1 MINDTIDI
9 AEFCRGPVATML
21 VQAVRT
27 KLQAQPRR
35 RIIAVGR
42 CVNGGAFKVTAPVQ
56 PPADFEQAID
66 EVLTPDRVQ
75 TVTMNHDVIEN
86 EIIGDE
92 FSRQP
97 WAW

>member
-1 MINDTIDI
+1 MTSINIDI
-9 AEFCRGPVATML
+9 PDGELFRGQAATLLVEFAR
-21 VQAVRT
+21 RYI
-27 KLQAQPRR
+27 KPRR

>member
-1 MINDTIDI
+1 MTTAEINANRLDI
-9 AEFCRGPVATML
+9 VNAPLAALIVELAKRYIK
-21 VQAVRT
+21 VRR
-27 KLQAQPRR
+27 KR
-35 RIIAVGR
+35 
-42 CVNGGAFKVTAPVQ
+42 KVTTA
-56 PPADFEQAID
+56 PADFAAAVA